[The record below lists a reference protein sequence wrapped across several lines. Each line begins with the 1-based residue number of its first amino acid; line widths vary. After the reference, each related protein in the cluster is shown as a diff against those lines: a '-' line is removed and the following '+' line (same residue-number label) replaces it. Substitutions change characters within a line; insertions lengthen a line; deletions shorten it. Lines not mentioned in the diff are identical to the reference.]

1 MKSQINVEKS
11 YVLNAPLPNH
21 GSTYTVISHQFVI
34 DTTKQMLANSGFVI
48 TNEFYR
54 ANGQGQVAQG
64 IYHIRPINISNDDD
78 LANEKELGMMFA
90 WTNSY
95 DKSVRFQCALG
106 AYVMACSN
114 GMVCGELN
122 YARKHTGNADQEVK
136 SQISSQIK
144 NAQKAFDRI
153 RKDRD
158 ALRTI
163 TLTEKDQAEL
173 LGRMFFNEDLIS
185 ARQMSTVKDEMEKPS
200 FDYQAD
206 QDNAWAFYNHVTHSY
221 KAVHPRTWLSDTKNF
236 HDFITANVL
245 NGMGI
250 TNTDSVNTDDVID
263 SEEAE
268 VQVEDEIN
276 HLQEGMILPG
286 AEHLGPQTHFP
297 EDQDWSIAKAK
308 EVEFPQQIDSSES
321 EETPPTMEETY
332 DLVKEQQADEEADMI
347 KTEEIIEEKE
357 EEIDDIIDETFDFE
371 I

>member
-11 YVLNAPLPNH
+11 YVLNAQLPNH

-64 IYHIRPINISNDDD
+64 IYHIRPININDDND
-78 LANEKELGMMFA
+78 LKNEKELGMMFA

-158 ALRTI
+158 SLRTV
-163 TLTEKDQAEL
+163 TLSEKDQAEL

-250 TNTDSVNTDDVID
+250 KNADSVNTNDVVDQIEHNVNLD
-263 SEEAE
+263 AEED
-268 VQVEDEIN
+268 V
-276 HLQEGMILPG
+276 
-286 AEHLGPQTHFP
+286 
-297 EDQDWSIAKAK
+297 DWSIMKVK
-308 EVEFPQQIDSSES
+308 EVEFPQQIEEAPTFDNTTVDDQEEL

-332 DLVKEQQADEEADMI
+332 ALVREQQAEEF
-347 KTEEIIEEKE
+347 KEE